1 MYYGF
6 DIGGT
11 KIALGVFDKDLKL
24 QWETRVPTPRDSYDE
39 FLTAIAALVA
49 QADERFGVK
58 GSVGIGIPGM
68 PETDDGTLYAANVP
82 AASGKPLRAD
92 LSALLE
98 RDVRLDNDAN
108 CFALSEAWDDEFR
121 QYPLVMGL
129 ILGTGVGGGIVING
143 KPITGRS
150 YITGEFGHIR
160 LPVDA
165 LEVVGR
171 DFPLTR
177 CGCGQH
183 GCIENYLSGRGFA
196 WLYEHFYH
204 QKLEAPQIITLW
216 EQGDAQAREH
226 VERYLDLL
234 AVCLG
239 NILTIVDPD
248 LLVIGGGLSNFTAIT
263 ERLSGRLPR
272 HLLPVARVPRIER
285 ARHGDAGGMRGAAF
299 LHRLVYEVTM
309 LSRRQGRLSRF
320 RKNKRRL
327 RERLRQRIFFRDRMM
342 PEAMDKPRVVV
353 LTGAGISAE
362 SGIRTFRAADGLWEE
377 HRVEDVATPEGFAR
391 DPDLVQAFYNARR
404 RQLQQPDVAPNAAHL
419 ALAKLEEALGD
430 RFLLVTQ
437 NIDNLH
443 ERAGNRNIIHMHGE
457 LLKVRCAW
465 SGQVLDWK
473 EDVLPEDKCH
483 CCQFPSRLR
492 PHVVWFG
499 EMPLGMDEI
508 YSALAMADVFI
519 AIGTSGHVYPAAG
532 FVHEARLHGAHTVEL
547 NLEPS
552 QVGSEFEEK
561 HYGLASTVVPEF
573 VDKLLKG
580 L

>member
-1 MYYGF
+1 
-6 DIGGT
+6 
-11 KIALGVFDKDLKL
+11 
-24 QWETRVPTPRDSYDE
+24 
-39 FLTAIAALVA
+39 
-49 QADERFGVK
+49 
-58 GSVGIGIPGM
+58 
-68 PETDDGTLYAANVP
+68 
-82 AASGKPLRAD
+82 
-92 LSALLE
+92 
-98 RDVRLDNDAN
+98 
-108 CFALSEAWDDEFR
+108 
-121 QYPLVMGL
+121 
-129 ILGTGVGGGIVING
+129 
-143 KPITGRS
+143 
-150 YITGEFGHIR
+150 
-160 LPVDA
+160 
-165 LEVVGR
+165 
-171 DFPLTR
+171 
-177 CGCGQH
+177 
-183 GCIENYLSGRGFA
+183 
-196 WLYEHFYH
+196 
-204 QKLEAPQIITLW
+204 
-216 EQGDAQAREH
+216 
-226 VERYLDLL
+226 
-234 AVCLG
+234 
-239 NILTIVDPD
+239 
-248 LLVIGGGLSNFTAIT
+248 
-263 ERLSGRLPR
+263 
-272 HLLPVARVPRIER
+272 
-285 ARHGDAGGMRGAAF
+285 
-299 LHRLVYEVTM
+299 M
-309 LSRRQGRLSRF
+309 LSRRRGRLSRF

-404 RQLQQPDVAPNAAHL
+404 RQLQQPEIAPNPAHL

-443 ERAGNRNIIHMHGE
+443 ERAGNKNIIHMHGE

-465 SGQVLDWK
+465 SGQVLEWK

-552 QVGSEFEEK
+552 RWE
-561 HYGLASTVVPEF
+561 ASLKRSTMGWQARSYPSSSTSCSKVCNSDSMKRHPLSGCFF
-573 VDKLLKG
+573 VYKLVR
-580 L
+580 

>member
-1 MYYGF
+1 
-6 DIGGT
+6 
-11 KIALGVFDKDLKL
+11 
-24 QWETRVPTPRDSYDE
+24 
-39 FLTAIAALVA
+39 
-49 QADERFGVK
+49 
-58 GSVGIGIPGM
+58 
-68 PETDDGTLYAANVP
+68 
-82 AASGKPLRAD
+82 
-92 LSALLE
+92 
-98 RDVRLDNDAN
+98 
-108 CFALSEAWDDEFR
+108 
-121 QYPLVMGL
+121 
-129 ILGTGVGGGIVING
+129 
-143 KPITGRS
+143 
-150 YITGEFGHIR
+150 
-160 LPVDA
+160 
-165 LEVVGR
+165 
-171 DFPLTR
+171 
-177 CGCGQH
+177 
-183 GCIENYLSGRGFA
+183 
-196 WLYEHFYH
+196 
-204 QKLEAPQIITLW
+204 
-216 EQGDAQAREH
+216 
-226 VERYLDLL
+226 
-234 AVCLG
+234 
-239 NILTIVDPD
+239 
-248 LLVIGGGLSNFTAIT
+248 
-263 ERLSGRLPR
+263 
-272 HLLPVARVPRIER
+272 
-285 ARHGDAGGMRGAAF
+285 
-299 LHRLVYEVTM
+299 M

-404 RQLQQPDVAPNAAHL
+404 RQLQQPDVVPNAAHL

-443 ERAGNRNIIHMHGE
+443 ERAGNKNIIHMHGE

-465 SGQVLDWK
+465 SGQVLDWQ

-552 QVGSEFEEK
+552 QVGSEYEEK
-561 HYGLASTVVPEF
+561 HYGLASSVVPEF